1 MRIVSLVLRVLPAQI
16 PAARA
21 ALERIPGVEVHAE
34 DFDAG
39 RMIVTVEDGE
49 GYAVADSII
58 AAHKV
63 PQVLSATLAYEFN
76 GDDHEPAGGPALA
89 TQQPATGDQ
98 PCL

>member
-1 MRIVSLVLRVLPAQI
+1 MRIVSLVFRILPEQI
-16 PAARA
+16 PTART
-21 ALERIPGVEVHAE
+21 ALELIPGMQVHAE

-49 GYAVADSII
+49 GYSVADSII

-76 GDDHEPAGGPALA
+76 GDNAEAFDPALA
-89 TQQPATGDQ
+89 TLQPATGVQ
-98 PCL
+98 PCH